1 VVLDDSSVLFCFD
14 PIRLLIISSKF
25 SPGSVIELVT
35 FLVLVST
42 RSEYMNDMVIVKV
55 SVSKIFRLLRALLEG
70 RVSASK

>member
-1 VVLDDSSVLFCFD
+1 VSDDSSVAFCFD

-55 SVSKIFRLLRALLEG
+55 SVSKIFRLLRALLEE
-70 RVSASK
+70 RISASK